1 MNKVLGGFKNMLRQ
15 WRINL
20 RLKKSKKEKKK
31 HPKAKSFVYSLL
43 AILYAP
49 FGYLFNFNDKTK
61 VKSKVEP
68 MFKELD
74 LKLKQV
80 TKEEIVNFEK
90 IDQQIETLQKE
101 VSLISSKKINQYY
114 QQKLNQII
122 IKKDDLKQKINKSL
136 PKEENKNIDSK
147 IVNNKNNVN
156 RERIK
161 DDLKFRPFPLVSNP
175 IKRKE
180 PINLKK
186 ANHLTE
192 AKKVKSLLNTKEVS
206 LNFIKDANKDLKKD
220 YEVLSTIEEKI
231 KKTTVYNHFYDLEN
245 QLKVLRKKIEQL
257 KEKYYEI
264 EDSFDRSIYLK
275 EDHYELLKN
284 TKSIDDILK
293 RIEDDFKAISSKK
306 KIIFYEK
313 KPQKQNNKQND
324 IKRKNAGNLEE
335 KNLKKESKI
344 DLEAIK
350 AQELVVENIIE
361 QNRYFENYLKKIT
374 KSTNRKKT
382 LFSSL
387 LNFSKNIVNFTVSFL
402 PLSFFKNKLLGSLV
416 STIMLN
422 NSIKTM
428 RKMTDP
434 NLEIDYLLLKEYK
447 NHQQMLIDIYKISN
461 DSLMELTVLKNR
473 LLTFYNNDEAR
484 LLLEQIMTIEKN
496 IIKQLEMLRLKDKKI
511 NKVLVKIKQ

>member
-1 MNKVLGGFKNMLRQ
+1 M
-15 WRINL
+15 
-20 RLKKSKKEKKK
+20 
-31 HPKAKSFVYSLL
+31 
-43 AILYAP
+43 
-49 FGYLFNFNDKTK
+49 
-61 VKSKVEP
+61 
-68 MFKELD
+68 
-74 LKLKQV
+74 
-80 TKEEIVNFEK
+80 K
-90 IDQQIETLQKE
+90 IE
-101 VSLISSKKINQYY
+101 
-114 QQKLNQII
+114 
-122 IKKDDLKQKINKSL
+122 
-136 PKEENKNIDSK
+136 
-147 IVNNKNNVN
+147 
-156 RERIK
+156 
-161 DDLKFRPFPLVSNP
+161 
-175 IKRKE
+175 
-180 PINLKK
+180 
-186 ANHLTE
+186 
-192 AKKVKSLLNTKEVS
+192 
-206 LNFIKDANKDLKKD
+206 DLKKD

-257 KEKYYEI
+257 KEKYHEI

-324 IKRKNAGNLEE
+324 IKKKNAGNLEE

-361 QNRYFENYLKKIT
+361 QNRYFENYLKRIT

-387 LNFSKNIVNFTVSFL
+387 LNFSRNIVNFTFSFL

-428 RKMTDP
+428 RKLTDP

-484 LLLEQIMTIEKN
+484 LLLGQIMTIEKN
-496 IIKQLEMLRLKDKKI
+496 IIKQLEMLKLKDKKI